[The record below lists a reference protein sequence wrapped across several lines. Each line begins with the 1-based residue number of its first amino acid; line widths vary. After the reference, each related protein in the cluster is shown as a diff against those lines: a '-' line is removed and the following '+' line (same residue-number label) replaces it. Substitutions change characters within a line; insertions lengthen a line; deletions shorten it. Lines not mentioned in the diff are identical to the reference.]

1 MYNVVAQGEALII
14 TVNGN
19 SCGYDVDIIGCIS
32 TSDSR
37 INFKKVNNV
46 T

>member
-19 SCGYDVDIIGCIS
+19 SCERTVGMWILLAASPLPTVGL
-32 TSDSR
+32 TL
-37 INFKKVNNV
+37 KG
-46 T
+46 